1 MKDTSKTSLRRG
13 HNEGNIRQRT
23 DGRWEVRLSA
33 GIDYKTGKPKRTSTC
48 CNTRQEAI
56 TILQQQAHEVRTQGW
71 RDPMSVTLGE
81 WYEYWLDTYMKD
93 TVKQSTYASYRSYLN
108 KHFCVLGKILLKKLE
123 PHTLQEFYNYKFR
136 EEGLSPKTLR
146 NYHMALHKCLQQAV
160 KERLLVY
167 NPCDA
172 VTLPSGEK
180 PEISVFTNDQQ
191 RALVQASYRHRYGVF
206 IRLDLCTGLRMGEL
220 LALKW
225 EDIDFSTA
233 QLHVRRTINR
243 LAKYEAHDGEN
254 KTEIVFGT
262 PKTKNSRRTI
272 PLTRTMVDE
281 LTRWKQQQAQDKI
294 RAGDKYTDYG
304 FIVTNEFGHYF
315 EQKTFKDY
323 YDRMLKDADIGHFTF
338 HALRHTFATRAL
350 ERGMDYKTLSAILG
364 HYSVA
369 FTMDTY
375 VHSMDEHK
383 RHNCEQQIHENARK
397 QNDAA
402 LPKRLRT
409 IGLRTFGQVELVRV
423 VERTG
428 RPLGQVDSFALI
440 LESARAEYVVL
451 VGFLR
456 TNKAAPFL
464 KHIERLNRLVEGDA
478 HLLGD
483 IVGVHRAV
491 GIGECERVFEMRVFG
506 ARLHA
511 AHFRVAAKGNRR
523 DAELRAPFLEADV
536 GARHAQHELGD
547 AHAEGARRQIVAAF
561 VDDNQDAQHD
571 GAVQDHEDD
580 VQQRAPCLSCGHT
593 TKRDFT

>member
-1 MKDTSKTSLRRG
+1 MKDTFKKALRRG

-56 TILQQQAHEVRTQGW
+56 AVLQQQAHEVRTQGW

-81 WYEYWLDTYMKD
+81 WYEYWLNTYMKD

-160 KERLLVY
+160 KEHLLVY

-180 PEISVFTNDQQ
+180 PEIVVFTNDQQ

-272 PLTRTMVDE
+272 PLTRTMADE
-281 LTRWKQQQAQDKI
+281 LTRWKQQQAQDKQ
-294 RAGDKYTDYG
+294 RAGDKYTDDD
-304 FIVTNEFGHYF
+304 FILTNEFGHYF

-323 YDRMLKDADIGHFTF
+323 YDRLLKDADIGHFTF
-338 HALRHTFATRAL
+338 HALRHP
-350 ERGMDYKTLSAILG
+350 
-364 HYSVA
+364 
-369 FTMDTY
+369 Y
-375 VHSMDEHK
+375 VK
-383 RHNCEQQIHENARK
+383 
-397 QNDAA
+397 
-402 LPKRLRT
+402 
-409 IGLRTFGQVELVRV
+409 
-423 VERTG
+423 
-428 RPLGQVDSFALI
+428 
-440 LESARAEYVVL
+440 
-451 VGFLR
+451 
-456 TNKAAPFL
+456 
-464 KHIERLNRLVEGDA
+464 
-478 HLLGD
+478 
-483 IVGVHRAV
+483 
-491 GIGECERVFEMRVFG
+491 
-506 ARLHA
+506 
-511 AHFRVAAKGNRR
+511 
-523 DAELRAPFLEADV
+523 
-536 GARHAQHELGD
+536 
-547 AHAEGARRQIVAAF
+547 
-561 VDDNQDAQHD
+561 
-571 GAVQDHEDD
+571 
-580 VQQRAPCLSCGHT
+580 HT
-593 TKRDFT
+593 TKIFSLRLMDFQAQAYPDARRKTRGACQLLRVGQSRSPVRPLYNRKRFSCLPPQSKMSWILYAISMRLSGYTSTRSISISASSVVSASGSKIALDASFRLSCRACSSCFCFACANTAA

>member
-33 GIDYKTGKPKRTSTC
+33 GIDYKTGKPRRTSTC

-56 TILQQQAHEVRTQGW
+56 AILQQQAHEVRTQGW

-81 WYEYWLDTYMKD
+81 WYEYWLETYMKD

-160 KERLLVY
+160 KEHLLVY

-180 PEISVFTNDQQ
+180 PEVVVFTNDQQ

-272 PLTRTMVDE
+272 PLTRTMADE
-281 LTRWKQQQAQDKI
+281 LARWKQQQAQDKI

-323 YDRMLKDADIGHFTF
+323 YDRLLKDADIGHFTF
-338 HALRHTFATRAL
+338 HALRHP
-350 ERGMDYKTLSAILG
+350 
-364 HYSVA
+364 
-369 FTMDTY
+369 Y
-375 VHSMDEHK
+375 VK
-383 RHNCEQQIHENARK
+383 
-397 QNDAA
+397 
-402 LPKRLRT
+402 
-409 IGLRTFGQVELVRV
+409 
-423 VERTG
+423 
-428 RPLGQVDSFALI
+428 
-440 LESARAEYVVL
+440 
-451 VGFLR
+451 
-456 TNKAAPFL
+456 
-464 KHIERLNRLVEGDA
+464 
-478 HLLGD
+478 
-483 IVGVHRAV
+483 
-491 GIGECERVFEMRVFG
+491 
-506 ARLHA
+506 
-511 AHFRVAAKGNRR
+511 
-523 DAELRAPFLEADV
+523 
-536 GARHAQHELGD
+536 
-547 AHAEGARRQIVAAF
+547 
-561 VDDNQDAQHD
+561 
-571 GAVQDHEDD
+571 
-580 VQQRAPCLSCGHT
+580 HT
-593 TKRDFT
+593 TKIFSLRLMDFQAQAYPDARRKTRGACQLLRVGQSQSPVRPLCNRKRFSWLPPQSKMSWILYAISIRLSGYTSTRSISSSASSVVSVSASKIALDASLRLSCRACSSCFCFACANTAA

>member
-1 MKDTSKTSLRRG
+1 MRRG

-33 GIDYKTGKPKRTSTC
+33 GIDYKTGKPRRTSTC

-56 TILQQQAHEVRTQGW
+56 AILQQQAHEVRTQGW

-146 NYHMALHKCLQQAV
+146 NYHMAMHKCLQQAV

-180 PEISVFTNDQQ
+180 PEIVVFTNDQQ

-233 QLHVRRTINR
+233 QFHVRRTINR

-272 PLTRTMVDE
+272 PLTRTMADE
-281 LTRWKQQQAQDKI
+281 LTRWKQQQAQDKL
-294 RAGDKYTDYG
+294 RAGDKYTDDG
-304 FIVTNEFGHYF
+304 FIVTNEF
-315 EQKTFKDY
+315 
-323 YDRMLKDADIGHFTF
+323 
-338 HALRHTFATRAL
+338 
-350 ERGMDYKTLSAILG
+350 G

-383 RHNCEQQIHENARK
+383 RREMDKMDDMFGMQYNISVENQPYPVLCTLSADGCTAHVPDFPKITTQAATLDVALLEVKQQIQKALRQYKNPPIPTK
-397 QNDAA
+397 QEQ
-402 LPKRLRT
+402 
-409 IGLRTFGQVELVRV
+409 IV
-423 VERTG
+423 V
-428 RPLGQVDSFALI
+428 PQNS
-440 LESARAEYVVL
+440 VL
-451 VGFLR
+451 VLV
-456 TNKAAPFL
+456 KA
-464 KHIERLNRLVEGDA
+464 
-478 HLLGD
+478 
-483 IVGVHRAV
+483 
-491 GIGECERVFEMRVFG
+491 
-506 ARLHA
+506 
-511 AHFRVAAKGNRR
+511 
-523 DAELRAPFLEADV
+523 
-536 GARHAQHELGD
+536 
-547 AHAEGARRQIVAAF
+547 
-561 VDDNQDAQHD
+561 
-571 GAVQDHEDD
+571 
-580 VQQRAPCLSCGHT
+580 S
-593 TKRDFT
+593 